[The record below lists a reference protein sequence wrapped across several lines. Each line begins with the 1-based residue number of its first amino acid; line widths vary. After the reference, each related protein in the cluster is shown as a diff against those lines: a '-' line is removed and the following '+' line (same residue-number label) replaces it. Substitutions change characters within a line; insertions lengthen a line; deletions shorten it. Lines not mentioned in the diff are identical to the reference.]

1 MPILPLPSGAGEP
14 SRFASALLLRLGLS
28 ERYPGLRCDA
38 TVTTAAA
45 IAAAVPSGPKSG
57 TYGMIPEAK
66 PDRLAA
72 VIDLGLAEVGSPEDA
87 AIAEPIR
94 LGSKAS
100 LFEHVSGRRWAAA
113 WPLVVAEGMSRIR
126 RI

>member
-1 MPILPLPSGAGEP
+1 
-14 SRFASALLLRLGLS
+14 
-28 ERYPGLRCDA
+28 
-38 TVTTAAA
+38 
-45 IAAAVPSGPKSG
+45 
-57 TYGMIPEAK
+57 MIPEAK

-94 LGSKAS
+94 LESKAS